1 MIGQM
6 RRREQKGT
14 GDQGQIMCNEYVF
27 SITPY
32 ERPSKDVETLYFFC
46 EYDSHAINTC
56 LYLSKSP
63 ERTRSFTVT
72 FF

>member
-27 SITPY
+27 SITDHP
-32 ERPSKDVETLYFFC
+32 KMLKLC
-46 EYDSHAINTC
+46 
-56 LYLSKSP
+56 
-63 ERTRSFTVT
+63 T
-72 FF
+72 FFVSMIVMQSILVCT